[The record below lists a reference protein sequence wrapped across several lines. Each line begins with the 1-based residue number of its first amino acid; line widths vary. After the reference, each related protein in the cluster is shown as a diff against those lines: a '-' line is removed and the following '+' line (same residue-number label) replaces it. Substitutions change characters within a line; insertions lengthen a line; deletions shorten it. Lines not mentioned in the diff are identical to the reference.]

1 MSERD
6 IADSDSNVT
15 HPVNEGTLG
24 VEQVELVVETRPG
37 GGDAD
42 ISQSQSKISLLFDR
56 PIAQA

>member
-6 IADSDSNVT
+6 IADSDSKVT

-37 GGDAD
+37 GGDAEM
-42 ISQSQSKISLLFDR
+42 SQSELQVSLLFDS
-56 PIAQA
+56 PITQA